1 MTNLLDPLDYLRR
14 IEAMTASDIA
24 REVKCPKLLLLDK
37 DAAGKGALEVAYA
50 PFDHVNAHAKV
61 VIVGIT
67 PGRTQMEAALNAART
82 GFLMKLPEE
91 EILARA
97 KVHASFSGDM
107 RKELVGLLDFIG
119 LPKAIGISSS
129 SDLWGRASG
138 LVHFTSALRYPTFF
152 NGENYN
158 GTPRVASNA
167 MLKKHADTWFGEEAR
182 TLKDAVFVLL
192 GRKVDDAVLPV
203 LRANGV
209 PDSRIISNFLHPSPA
224 NRERVQYFTGTLG
237 KEPSDRVNRARTDA
251 DREEIIAKVAA
262 FR

>member
-1 MTNLLDPLDYLRR
+1 MMIPMEFLRR
-14 IEAMTASDIA
+14 VETMSASDIV
-24 REVKCPKLLLLDK
+24 REVSTPQALLMDS
-37 DAAGKGALEVAYA
+37 DVTRQGQLEVAYA
-50 PFDHVNAHAKV
+50 PFDHVNEQAKI

-67 PGRTQMEAALNAART
+67 PGRTQMEAALNAARS

-91 EILARA
+91 EILAKA

-107 RKELVGLLDFIG
+107 RKELVGLLDYIG
-119 LPKAIGISSS
+119 LPKVFGIASAA
-129 SDLWGRASG
+129 DLWGRSSN

-152 NGENYN
+152 KGDNYN
-158 GTPRVASNA
+158 GTPRVATNA
-167 MLKKHADTWFGEEAR
+167 MLGRHADAWFGGEAR

-209 PDSRIISNFLHPSPA
+209 PDSRIISNFFHPSPA

-237 KEPSDRVNRARTDA
+237 KEPSNRVNRARTDA
-251 DREEIIAKVAA
+251 DREEILAKVAA
-262 FR
+262 LR

>member
-1 MTNLLDPLDYLRR
+1 MIIDPLMFLRR
-14 IEAMTASDIA
+14 IEALSASDIL
-24 REVKCPKLLLLDK
+24 REVQTPSALLM
-37 DAAGKGALEVAYA
+37 DADVSRQGKLEVAYA
-50 PFDHVNAHAKV
+50 PFDHVNAQAKV

-67 PGRTQMEAALNAART
+67 PGRTQMEAALNAARS

-91 EILARA
+91 EILERA

-119 LPKAIGISSS
+119 LPKAIGISSAA
-129 SDLWGRASG
+129 DLWGKASS
-138 LVHFTSALRYPTFF
+138 LAHFTSALRYPTFF
-152 NGENYN
+152 KGENYN

-182 TLKDAVFVLL
+182 MLREAVFVLL

-209 PDSRIISNFLHPSPA
+209 PDSRIISNFFHPSPA

-237 KEPSDRVNRARTDA
+237 KEPSNRVNRARTDA